1 MTKPLLSR
9 VFKNVSFPTAQWSS
23 FFDKEESR
31 WRNAGQGDLLLFNN
45 SRTGFEYR
53 DCGKD
58 YLRIDSATSF
68 GIIAECVEVGR
79 LMKTSFAPAF
89 TKF

>member
-45 SRTGFEYR
+45 SRTGFQYR

-58 YLRIDSATSF
+58 YLRIDSATYF
-68 GIIAECVEVGR
+68 GIIAECVEV
-79 LMKTSFAPAF
+79 LMKTSFTPVF
-89 TKF
+89 TKL

>member
-45 SRTGFEYR
+45 SRTG
-53 DCGKD
+53 
-58 YLRIDSATSF
+58 
-68 GIIAECVEVGR
+68 
-79 LMKTSFAPAF
+79 
-89 TKF
+89 